1 MANIGMPVRLSCVR
15 AAVTF
20 FAAGFILLLM
30 VQIAT
35 AHAVL
40 LSSCPSQGERLSA
53 IPATVTLQ
61 FSEAVTRA
69 DLALIAQ
76 GLPPIQLQTRMVGST
91 VAADLDRNLPD
102 GVYALNWK
110 VLSEDGHP
118 VFAAIVFAVGMDGKL
133 DVEFPVSAVKSPKAW
148 PTWAAKTIFY
158 LTSLFG
164 VGAVFFAQWVV
175 RGRPGHGVLICLI
188 AAEISGLGVL
198 ALLGLELADK
208 PFSALLTS
216 EPWALAL
223 ETSLERSIALATV
236 AICLAAIG
244 CLEQRFGRLWT
255 LLSLVLIGPAYALTG
270 HASAASTASFVAV
283 ALHIVG
289 VCFWIGALPGLWLLL
304 RSSRI
309 ETGPALTRF
318 SVAIPISIATIIG
331 AGGYLAYVQ
340 IASVGALFSTQY
352 GKVFIIKL
360 ALVCMTLL
368 LGGYNRLRLTPAVE
382 NGDAAASHR
391 MRAIVGAEIM
401 LVILVLSVTSLWRFT
416 PPPRALALRP
426 LITVSVHMHT
436 PAAMATVSF
445 EARSDQSF
453 KVEVSVT
460 TGDFD
465 PLDPQELTLT
475 MASTEG
481 GVAPFKVPVQRRSV
495 GFWTI
500 DSIPLPKRADWNVK
514 IDLLVSDFDVVRL
527 EDHVNLP
534 AE

>member
-1 MANIGMPVRLSCVR
+1 MDTSFPCPDRACLRLDGSCERREHCILCGGRPAHRRSLFLDRCPTGVVASPEVLPDRNRAGAYTVFRRDPHFHRYDYRRRRLS
-15 AAVTF
+15 
-20 FAAGFILLLM
+20 
-30 VQIAT
+30 
-35 AHAVL
+35 
-40 LSSCPSQGERLSA
+40 RLRPDRLGWSA
-53 IPATVTLQ
+53 
-61 FSEAVTRA
+61 
-69 DLALIAQ
+69 
-76 GLPPIQLQTRMVGST
+76 
-91 VAADLDRNLPD
+91 
-102 GVYALNWK
+102 
-110 VLSEDGHP
+110 
-118 VFAAIVFAVGMDGKL
+118 
-133 DVEFPVSAVKSPKAW
+133 
-148 PTWAAKTIFY
+148 
-158 LTSLFG
+158 
-164 VGAVFFAQWVV
+164 
-175 RGRPGHGVLICLI
+175 
-188 AAEISGLGVL
+188 
-198 ALLGLELADK
+198 
-208 PFSALLTS
+208 
-216 EPWALAL
+216 
-223 ETSLERSIALATV
+223 
-236 AICLAAIG
+236 
-244 CLEQRFGRLWT
+244 
-255 LLSLVLIGPAYALTG
+255 
-270 HASAASTASFVAV
+270 
-283 ALHIVG
+283 
-289 VCFWIGALPGLWLLL
+289 
-304 RSSRI
+304 
-309 ETGPALTRF
+309 
-318 SVAIPISIATIIG
+318 
-331 AGGYLAYVQ
+331 
-340 IASVGALFSTQY
+340 FSTQY

-368 LGGYNRLRLTPAVE
+368 LGGYNRLRLTAAVE